1 MKIPIWKTCLQYLTQ
16 CSMQHIPFH
25 SALLAKNTIF
35 DPKKHFFPQSTPE
48 KVRKSQLI
56 LKMWR
61 NSICLGWQFLS
72 ESKLFGEGHWQ
83 FLAIWNLCHP
93 AMRIFLPQYV
103 TSRFYIVKGVPPPVF
118 PWKIVWAKKPP
129 HKRKTPKL
137 FSKIDQK
144 GLKLKFLEW
153 KSFFGV
159 FFLSEFFGY
168 PPWPLNIFFALFS

>member
-1 MKIPIWKTCLQYLTQ
+1 MQ

-48 KVRKSQLI
+48 KVRKLQQI

-61 NSICLGWQFLS
+61 NSICLGWKFLS
-72 ESKLFGEGHWQ
+72 ESKLFGEGHWR

-103 TSRFYIVKGVPPPVF
+103 TSRFYIVKGVPPLYSLE
-118 PWKIVWAKKPP
+118 
-129 HKRKTPKL
+129 KL
-137 FSKIDQK
+137 FGQKSPLIKEKRRNCFPKNDQK

-153 KSFFGV
+153 KSFFWRLLLIRV
-159 FFLSEFFGY
+159 FLLS
-168 PPWPLNIFFALFS
+168 PLAP